1 MSIPALVLH
10 KLTTNHPA
18 RSGLWTSLRAHLA
31 RINAAH
37 EKQAR
42 LSRLT
47 EADSRDTGLSPQD
60 LLNES
65 AHDPALPFFLQSSFE
80 RR

>member
-31 RINAAH
+31 RALGHELFHAQIAAQH
-37 EKQAR
+37 AI
-42 LSRLT
+42 
-47 EADSRDTGLSPQD
+47 D
-60 LLNES
+60 LGIE
-65 AHDPALPFFLQSSFE
+65 
-80 RR
+80 